1 LNGVNLTEEE
11 RKKLFK
17 ERAKKI
23 DYKNSE
29 RLKKIKE
36 NTDWKQLVQ
45 NRNTDYSKFL
55 NNVHQKIKNQSCS

>member
-1 LNGVNLTEEE
+1 MNGVNLTEEE